1 MITLSF
7 FLFINSARF
16 IFFGVGDPALI
27 DSDNLVF
34 RKIAAFVSAG
44 SDTLDFF
51 SGGDLA
57 NPPFFN
63 SSVHDSE
70 CLVLLE
76 PVNSVGLDSECLVF
90 LEPVNSVGLDS
101 ECLVFRK
108 PVNSVELDSECLV
121 FLKLAS
127 SCSVKMV
134 FLNSGEPSLS
144 DSENLALFKANNP
157 VPSLEFWLW
166 ECWSRDPEN
175 RLNRRFDLLSKG
187 LKLNF
192 LVINIIRE
200 LSIFLFSM

>member
-63 SSVHDSE
+63 SVLQSGARVPVTHIPSSDTKIGPVVILSVFSGPKRGHTIAVMPYDKVRSGRH
-70 CLVLLE
+70 VIADIYRWRGPSASFTLL
-76 PVNSVGLDSECLVF
+76 C
-90 LEPVNSVGLDS
+90 
-101 ECLVFRK
+101 R
-108 PVNSVELDSECLV
+108 
-121 FLKLAS
+121 A
-127 SCSVKMV
+127 
-134 FLNSGEPSLS
+134 
-144 DSENLALFKANNP
+144 
-157 VPSLEFWLW
+157 
-166 ECWSRDPEN
+166 R
-175 RLNRRFDLLSKG
+175 
-187 LKLNF
+187 
-192 LVINIIRE
+192 
-200 LSIFLFSM
+200 